1 MDTEHSS
8 SLCILKATLT
18 YFVIVFV
25 AGFLLGVVRVL
36 LVVPK
41 LGVRSAELIEMPLML
56 LITIA
61 SAKFI
66 VRWFAIQSIRDRL
79 TTGFF
84 ALFLMIAAEFVLVLR
99 VRGLTLPQYF
109 EERDPVSGTLYYV
122 VLILFGLMPWLIAHK
137 KNVNGLS

>member
-36 LVVPK
+36 LVGPK

-61 SAKFI
+61 SATFI

-84 ALFLMIAAEFVLVLR
+84 GLFLMITAEFLLVLR